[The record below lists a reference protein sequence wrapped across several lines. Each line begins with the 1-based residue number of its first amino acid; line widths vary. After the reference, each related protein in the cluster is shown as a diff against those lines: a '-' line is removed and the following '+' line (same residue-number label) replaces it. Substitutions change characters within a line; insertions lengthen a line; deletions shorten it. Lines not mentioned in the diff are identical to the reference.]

1 MVFFVSRP
9 LSFASLTY
17 PLSAL
22 PPEEDVEKLFTEDK
36 TTASWSEKIENQ
48 KGDIFAPQHHSIL
61 TLILSVIQ
69 RKTHALSR
77 MISMIQHSR
86 TPWLRDSL
94 RSWSGTSQVVPWKRW
109 RIRYH
114 WKQQKKTLFF
124 FTDVLVFL
132 FWKRRRLVFLAGWF
146 FFMLDG
152 SKMMIFGIQ
161 MQYTYVFK
169 LVWVWWYILYI
180 QSYKGVFLSAFLK
193 QKHIRRIAISTNPKP
208 WSLKSFGPNIMP
220 HRIHGRNGIF

>member
-9 LSFASLTY
+9 LSFRFPSIRFHPRRTWR
-17 PLSAL
+17 
-22 PPEEDVEKLFTEDK
+22 KLFTEDK
-36 TTASWSEKIENQ
+36 TTASWQGSEKIENQ

-69 RKTHALSR
+69 RKTHALRPDDFYDPTLNRDSV
-77 MISMIQHSR
+77 
-86 TPWLRDSL
+86 TPW
-94 RSWSGTSQVVPWKRW
+94 GHGQETSQVVPWKRW

-124 FTDVLVFL
+124 FHRCFGVFVLEEKGRC
-132 FWKRRRLVFLAGWF
+132 FWQD

-152 SKMMIFGIQ
+152 SKMMMFGIQ
-161 MQYTYVFK
+161 LQYTYVFK

-180 QSYKGVFLSAFLK
+180 QSYKGVFFECLS
-193 QKHIRRIAISTNPKP
+193 
-208 WSLKSFGPNIMP
+208 
-220 HRIHGRNGIF
+220 